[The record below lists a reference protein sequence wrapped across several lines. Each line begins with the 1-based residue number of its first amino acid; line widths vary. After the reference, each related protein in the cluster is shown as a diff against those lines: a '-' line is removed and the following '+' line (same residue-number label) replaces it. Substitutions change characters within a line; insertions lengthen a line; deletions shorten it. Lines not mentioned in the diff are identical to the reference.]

1 MFDTAQPQAG
11 EPANQPVIEAA
22 DQDIG
27 KESSSFSDDLGDG
40 GEVAA
45 DEPFLTV
52 RYNKEQKPLSYK
64 GMNYDKIQGRLKE
77 MAEKLS
83 EYENGLRNGGQGEAM
98 TPERI
103 RKLEKDDSNYRR
115 ALASYNKNMSAGA
128 SVLGYDCSGL
138 VVAYLL
144 DNKLIDRDL
153 TANGIFYT
161 ICDPISES
169 GLRAGDL
176 VFKKYLT
183 SSKIYHCGVY
193 MGDGSVVHAKGRD
206 YGVVREP
213 LSAAGWNRYGR
224 LKMFAG
230 GRSVPTLSRQL
241 KRTSPTMRG
250 DDVREVQ
257 QALTAKGFDPK
268 GIDGSYGP
276 NTQKAV
282 IAFQKA
288 AGIKVDGIVGP
299 ETWGKLMG

>member
-1 MFDTAQPQAG
+1 MKIAAAKVPVYSSDGSKLIGQLECGQDAIVLSETDAGTVIAYILGLVKKQDAGALVDAEEWDRTAG
-11 EPANQPVIEAA
+11 EIDRFLAYAA
-22 DQDIG
+22 SRVG
-27 KESSSFSDDLGDG
+27 CLYVS
-40 GEVAA
+40 
-45 DEPFLTV
+45 
-52 RYNKEQKPLSYK
+52 
-64 GMNYDKIQGRLKE
+64 
-77 MAEKLS
+77 
-83 EYENGLRNGGQGEAM
+83 GGQGQAM
-98 TPERI
+98 TPELI

-115 ALASYNKNMSAGA
+115 ALASYNRHASSGA

-144 DNKLIDRDL
+144 GNKLIDRDL
-153 TANGIFYT
+153 TANGIYYT
-161 ICDPISES
+161 ICDPISEADI
-169 GLRAGDL
+169 RAGDL

-206 YGVVREP
+206 YGVVRET

-224 LKMFAG
+224 LKIFAG

-257 QALTAKGFDPK
+257 QALVAKGFDPK
-268 GIDGSYGP
+268 GVDGLYGP

-299 ETWGKLMG
+299 ETWGKLME